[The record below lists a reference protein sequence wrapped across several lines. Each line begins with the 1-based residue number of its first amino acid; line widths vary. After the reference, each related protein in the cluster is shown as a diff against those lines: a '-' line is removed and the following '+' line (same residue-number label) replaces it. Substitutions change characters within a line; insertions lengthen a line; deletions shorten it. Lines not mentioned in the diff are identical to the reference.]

1 MAMRVQTKPQP
12 RPAAVLGKALI
23 RAAGSLGLTQAEVA
37 AVVGSSAAS
46 VSRTFAGGRGVDP
59 DSAEGRLALLFVRVF
74 RSLDALV
81 GGDGAKARLWLDAD
95 NRHLGGNPRRLLG
108 TAQGLVHVAEYLDA
122 MRGTL

>member
-1 MAMRVQTKPQP
+1 MRIQSRAQP

-23 RAAGSLGLTQAEVA
+23 RAAAALGLKQAEVA
-37 AVVGSSAAS
+37 AVVGASAAS
-46 VSRTFAGGRGVDP
+46 VSRTFSAGRGIDP

-74 RSLDALV
+74 RSIDALV
-81 GGDGAKARLWLDAD
+81 GGDGAKARLWLDAE
-95 NRHLGGNPRRLLG
+95 NRHLGGRPRRLLG